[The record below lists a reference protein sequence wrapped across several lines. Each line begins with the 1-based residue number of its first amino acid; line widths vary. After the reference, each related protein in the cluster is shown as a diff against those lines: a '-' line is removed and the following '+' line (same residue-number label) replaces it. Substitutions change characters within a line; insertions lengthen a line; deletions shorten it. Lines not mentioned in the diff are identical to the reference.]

1 MHKTDWS
8 SSVKPTKIEAL
19 HPTAFAANDA
29 SRILIFSQLKIIFLT
44 ILLKITLSMNNINA
58 GIIANLSRHAQII
71 AETVQ
76 KHKQAYE

>member
-1 MHKTDWS
+1 
-8 SSVKPTKIEAL
+8 
-19 HPTAFAANDA
+19 
-29 SRILIFSQLKIIFLT
+29 
-44 ILLKITLSMNNINA
+44 MNNINA